1 MANTTNIH
9 IRKSTTTAIPPT
21 GNLEIGELAY
31 SYVSNTMFIGGSDE
45 LGILPIGGYSQ
56 VVKLNAAF
64 DAANVSSYAYDA
76 ANAVY
81 TFSAN
86 TVELIAN
93 SAYAKANAANILA
106 DATYTYAANAVMLAA
121 NSAYAKAN
129 AANTIAE
136 ASFIQ
141 ANSANIIALAA
152 FDKANTGTSGGAA
165 FDAANAAFAQA
176 NMSNTIAIAAF
187 EKANTGTSGGAA
199 FDSANAAYDKA
210 NAANLLA
217 STTYTYS
224 ANNVMLAANSAFAMA
239 NAANL
244 MPVGNTASNGYFSI
258 RSTKRQ
264 LNFIPGS
271 LIAINVAD
279 DATLNTANVTID
291 ATLADPQYAFA
302 KANLAYTYSANDAMS
317 AANAAFAKANTA
329 NITADATYTFAANNV
344 RLIANAAYAAQN
356 TTYTFAANT
365 VRLIANSA
373 YAAQNSTYTYAANVV
388 MSAANA
394 AFSRANGA
402 NIVPVGNTMANGY
415 FTVRSSK
422 RQLNFKEGTNVTI
435 TVDDDAT
442 LNTANITISAATGSD
457 PLAPLA
463 YAKANAAY
471 TFAANDAMLAANSAY
486 AKANAANITADST
499 YTYAANVVMSA
510 ANAAFAMANAANL
523 MPVGNTISNGY
534 FSVRSTRRRI
544 NFLEGSN
551 ITINVDD
558 DPTLNTA
565 NITITSTASGGDP
578 QYAFAK
584 ANAAYTFAAND
595 AMLAANS
602 AYAAQNT
609 TYTYSANVVM
619 SASNAA
625 FAMANAANLMPV
637 GNTIAN
643 GYWTIRST
651 RRRINFI
658 PGASHIT
665 INVDDDPTLNTANVT
680 INSTEF
686 GAAYAL
692 ANATWTYAANN
703 VMLAANSAYAAQN
716 STYTF
721 SANTVRLIANSAYAG
736 QNATYTYAANVV
748 MSASNAAF
756 AMANAANLMPVG
768 NTMANGYYTNRATR
782 RNLNFIP
789 GSLITINV
797 NDDPTLN
804 TSNITIDATAADPQ
818 YAFAK
823 ANLAYTYA
831 ANDAMLAANSA
842 YAAQNSTYTY
852 AANNVMLAAN
862 SAYTAQNSTYTY
874 AANIVMSAA
883 NSAYAKANAANI
895 TADATYTFAANTVRL
910 IANSAYAAQNTTYG
924 YASNQ
929 VMSAA
934 NAAFAMANAANLI
947 PIGNTIGANSY
958 FTVRSTRRRLNF
970 VEGTNVTI
978 TVDDDPTLN
987 TANITINAAAG
998 SDPIAGLAYTKANAA
1013 YTYAANDAMLAAN
1026 SAYAKANAANATADS
1041 NYTYASNV
1049 VMSAANA
1056 AFSQANGANLMPVGN
1071 TISNGYFS
1079 VRSSKRRLNFIEGS
1093 NITINVDDDATL
1105 NTANI
1110 TITSTASGGDPQ
1122 YAFAKAN
1129 LAYTYAAND
1138 AMLAAN
1144 SAYAKA
1150 NAANITADS
1159 TYTYAANN
1167 VMSAANAAFAMANA
1181 ANLMPVGNTMA
1192 NGYWT
1197 VRSTKRQINFIPGS
1211 LITINVNNDAT
1222 LNTANV
1228 IIDATAADP
1237 QYAFAK
1243 ANLAYTYAANDAML
1257 AANSAYAAQNTTYTY
1272 AANNVMLAANNA
1284 YAAQNTTYG
1293 YAANQVMSAANAAFA
1308 MANAANLMPI
1318 GNTIFSNNYH
1328 TVRATRRKI
1337 NFIPGAGHVT
1347 INVNDDATINAA
1359 NVIISTTEFGASYA
1373 LANATWTYAA
1383 NNVMLAANS
1392 AYAAGNTTWTY
1403 AANNVMLAANSA
1415 YTAQNATYTYA
1426 ANQVMSAANA
1436 AFAMANAA
1444 NLMPVG
1450 NTMSNSYFTVRAT
1463 RRRINFI
1470 EGSNI
1475 TIKVDDDPTLNTS
1488 NITITASVTGGDPS
1502 FAFDRANIANLQPVG
1517 NTMSNG
1523 YFTVRS
1529 TANKLNFIP
1538 GAGITI
1544 NVDNDATLN
1553 TSNIT
1558 VAANLTV
1565 RSANIVNVT
1574 VSATAP
1580 TNNVAGDIWI
1590 DIS

>member
-76 ANAVY
+76 ANSVY

-106 DATYTYAANAVMLAA
+106 DATYTYAANTVRLIA

-224 ANNVMLAANSAFAMA
+224 ANNVMLAANSAYSAQNTTYGYAANVVMSAANSAYSAQNTTYGYAANQVMSAANAAFAMA

-402 NIVPVGNTMANGY
+402 NIVPVGNTM
-415 FTVRSSK
+415 
-422 RQLNFKEGTNVTI
+422 
-435 TVDDDAT
+435 
-442 LNTANITISAATGSD
+442 
-457 PLAPLA
+457 
-463 YAKANAAY
+463 
-471 TFAANDAMLAANSAY
+471 
-486 AKANAANITADST
+486 
-499 YTYAANVVMSA
+499 
-510 ANAAFAMANAANL
+510 
-523 MPVGNTISNGY
+523 
-534 FSVRSTRRRI
+534 
-544 NFLEGSN
+544 
-551 ITINVDD
+551 
-558 DPTLNTA
+558 
-565 NITITSTASGGDP
+565 
-578 QYAFAK
+578 
-584 ANAAYTFAAND
+584 
-595 AMLAANS
+595 
-602 AYAAQNT
+602 
-609 TYTYSANVVM
+609 
-619 SASNAA
+619 
-625 FAMANAANLMPV
+625 
-637 GNTIAN
+637 AN

-1243 ANLAYTYAANDAML
+1243 ANLAYTYAANDAMS

-1415 YTAQNATYTYA
+1415 YAAQNSTYTYA

-1502 FAFDRANIANLQPVG
+1502 DAFNRANIANLRPVG